1 MGADPAAWRWGD
13 LHLAL
18 FEHAASRVL
27 PQPDAG
33 WTVGPLGVGGSRS
46 TPMNAAY
53 RIADFAVTS
62 GASVRL
68 VMDVG
73 AWDNSVCI
81 NVPGQSGDPRSP
93 HFADLAA
100 PWARGDYV
108 PLLFSRDKVDAAT
121 THRIRL
127 VPAGTKG
134 VQP

>member
-1 MGADPAAWRWGD
+1 MKRTCLPFLGFVLGFISLPLRAQDPAAG
-13 LHLAL
+13 
-18 FEHAASRVL
+18 
-27 PQPDAG
+27 
-33 WTVGPLGVGGSRS
+33 
-46 TPMNAAY
+46 
-53 RIADFAVTS
+53 
-62 GASVRL
+62 SVRL